1 MSLAPLVGL
10 SMLSGEARAEVTVHT
25 DANVCG
31 FLPDDTSCPG
41 VTDSA
46 TDGFHQAIG
55 DDPLEIISFTHDRFG
70 NSFAELLAPAL
81 DGAVDG
87 SSFSDELVF
96 TSPDVEP
103 TGFVDLVLDDEGRA
117 RMGPAAFGGEL
128 VISLDRYTTALGL
141 GLVGFGS
148 SNVISLYDPEGD
160 LIDSYDGV
168 SDNTYTFIGFTT
180 DSGERIGR
188 VVLNGDF
195 YALQD
200 LQFVPEPA
208 SALQAT
214 AAMAALAALRAS
226 RRRT

>member
-1 MSLAPLVGL
+1 
-10 SMLSGEARAEVTVHT
+10 
-25 DANVCG
+25 
-31 FLPDDTSCPG
+31 
-41 VTDSA
+41 
-46 TDGFHQAIG
+46 
-55 DDPLEIISFTHDRFG
+55 
-70 NSFAELLAPAL
+70 
-81 DGAVDG
+81 
-87 SSFSDELVF
+87 
-96 TSPDVEP
+96 
-103 TGFVDLVLDDEGRA
+103 LDDEGRS
-117 RMGPAAFGGEL
+117 RIGPAAFEGEL
-128 VISLDRYTTALGL
+128 VISLDRYATALGL
-141 GLVGFGS
+141 GLVDFGT
-148 SNVISLYDPEGD
+148 SNPPYKISLYDPEGD